1 MPRALRRFFG
11 LKGDTKTQLADKY
24 VSGLNGKARAD
35 IVQVSTSLQRLQKEV
50 LQFQEAIDKLNKSF
64 PGYKKI

>member
-1 MPRALRRFFG
+1 MPRALRKFFG

-24 VSGLNGKARAD
+24 VSRLNGKARAD
-35 IVQVSTSLQRLQKEV
+35 IVEVSASLQRLQLEV
-50 LQFQEAIDKLNKSF
+50 LQFQEAIEKLNQSF